1 MSTAREASNGK
12 KVNDGTTGYK
22 DRPWIPRFWDGMICS
37 AWFPLL
43 ARNRFDV
50 HLRRWG
56 MAGIISVL
64 ALLNSKLA
72 FIQSLLMGRRVR
84 ETELKDDPIFILGHW
99 RAGTTL
105 LHELLVLDERHTYPN
120 TYECFAPNHFLLSGR
135 FLPPLLRFL
144 LPDRRPMDNM
154 AAGWGRPQEDE
165 FALCNMGIPSPYLT
179 SVFPNRAPQYPE
191 YLTLD
196 RVNAQDLQR
205 WKDGLLWLL
214 KCLAVRSGNKRIVL
228 KSPPHTCRIRVLLEM
243 FPNARFVHIVRDPV
257 VVFASTVNLWKRLYR
272 DQGLQMPNYADLDE
286 RVFQA
291 FSEMYEVFE
300 RDRHLIPANRY
311 FEVRY
316 EDLTKDILGQ
326 MRQLY
331 DRLELGGFEAA
342 LPTMTEYVAGQ
353 KDYKTNRWEIAP
365 ELRAE
370 IVRRWRPFFDKYGY
384 PTEA

>member
-1 MSTAREASNGK
+1 VSTTTEPPKGK
-12 KVNDGTTGYK
+12 TGKPGKSGYK
-22 DRPWIPRFWDGMICS
+22 DRPWIPRFWDGMTCS

-43 ARNRFDV
+43 VRNRFDI

-64 ALLNSKLA
+64 APINSVLA
-72 FIQSLLMGRRVR
+72 ATQSLLNGRRIR
-84 ETELKDDPIFILGHW
+84 EAELGEDQIFILGHW
-99 RAGTTL
+99 RSGTTL
-105 LHELLVLDERHTYPN
+105 LHELLVLDERHTYPT

-135 FLPPLLRFL
+135 VLPPILRFL

-165 FALCNMGIPSPYLT
+165 FALCSMGIPSPYLT
-179 SVFPNRAPQYPE
+179 AVFPNRAPQCPE

-196 RVNAQDLQR
+196 KVSSEDRRR
-205 WKDGLLWLL
+205 WKDGLLWFL
-214 KCLAVRSGNKRIVL
+214 KCIAVRSPGKRIVL
-228 KSPPHTCRIRVLLEM
+228 KSPAHTCRLRVLLEM

-286 RVFQA
+286 RVFETFRQ
-291 FSEMYEVFE
+291 MYEVFE
-300 RDRHLIPANRY
+300 RDRHLIPKNRY

-331 DRLELGGFEAA
+331 DRLELGEFERA
-342 LPTMTEYVAGQ
+342 LPAMTTYVAGQ
-353 KDYKTNRWEIAP
+353 KDYQANRWEIAP
-365 ELRAE
+365 ELRAQ
-370 IVRRWRPFFDKYGY
+370 IVRRWRSFFENYGY
-384 PTEA
+384 PTGG